1 MKPFSQWPLFL
12 VPAAVIM
19 MGTIVNANPMSG
31 TISGTVKDNEDRP
44 LVGAVVRIF
53 NNIEE
58 EAVLKTTTDK
68 NGRFLATNLSPGNYK
83 LQAIASGYK
92 PIEVSQANVT
102 PSQNTIFNLKLQK
115 ASSLL
120 TAEQQADSYKYVL
133 RRHRTIYQLREE
145 DYIAE
150 KKPFIR
156 EAHGFVNLT
165 SSKSFSSRPFPINST
180 NLNFALS
187 QMLNED
193 IELVIAGQTGLA
205 VNSPQ
210 RLDVQASLS
219 HNENHSVEL
228 AIGYGQLPT
237 ISPTATKP
245 ISRDINQYTIRAID
259 KWRVSGPVVIV
270 YGFDYSHFDGAKQSN
285 HFAPKISLDL
295 QVSPNDQ
302 LFAAIY
308 SPDGA
313 DIESSTEFE
322 TTKVDFKGP
331 VELISLVPEPTLEN
345 SQRYEVGYSHTFKN
359 RSRIETALFWDKVSN
374 RTIPLLSGDNTENL
388 ESDNSFTLNPISQ
401 SGEAKGVRV
410 IFSQPITSNISTM
423 VGYSFGQGQ
432 ELNFSSTEQPMISV
446 GYFHVFTGKVNAQL
460 LSTGTKVSAVVR
472 LASPNALLAIDPFQK
487 QMRMLDPSFSIYL
500 TQAVPMF
507 DFVPGRWEATLDA
520 RNLLDLKLG
529 DRQTKVAI
537 NQYWR
542 TIRGGFSVR
551 F

>member
-1 MKPFSQWPLFL
+1 MKPFNQWPLFL
-12 VPAAVIM
+12 VPAVVII
-19 MGTIVNANPMSG
+19 MGTVVNASPTSG
-31 TISGTVKDNEDRP
+31 TISGTIKDNEDRP

-53 NNIEE
+53 SDSEQ
-58 EAVLKTTTDK
+58 EAILKTITDK
-68 NGRFLATNLSPGNYK
+68 NGRFLASNLSPGNYK
-83 LQAIASGYK
+83 LKAIASGYK
-92 PIEVSQANVT
+92 PVEVTQANVT
-102 PSQNTIFNLKLQK
+102 PSRNTIFDLKLEK

-120 TAEQQADSYKYVL
+120 TAEQQRDSYKYVL
-133 RRHRTIYQLREE
+133 RRNRTIFQLDEQE
-145 DYIAE
+145 YVAE
-150 KKPFIR
+150 KKTFIR
-156 EAHGFVNLT
+156 EAHGFINFT
-165 SSKSFSSRPFPINST
+165 SSKSFSSHPFPINSS
-180 NLNFALS
+180 NLNFALA

-193 IELVIAGQTGLA
+193 VELVIAGQTGLA

-219 HNENHSVEL
+219 HNDDHKVEL

-237 ISPTATKP
+237 ISPGIKS
-245 ISRDINQYTIRAID
+245 ISRDINQYTIQATDR
-259 KWRVSGPVVIV
+259 WRVSGPVVIV

-285 HFAPKISLDL
+285 HFAPRISLDL

-331 VELISLVPEPTLEN
+331 VELISLVPQPALEN
-345 SQRYEVGYSHTFKN
+345 SQRYEVGYSHTFKD
-359 RSRIETALFWDKVSN
+359 RSRIETALFWDKLSN
-374 RTIPLLSGDNTENL
+374 RTIPLVSEDSTEAPQADSNLMLNT
-388 ESDNSFTLNPISQ
+388 ISQ
-401 SGEAKGVRV
+401 TGEAKGVRV
-410 IFSQPITSNISTM
+410 IFSQPITSNFSTM
-423 VGYSFGQGQ
+423 AGYSFGQGQ
-432 ELNFSSTEQPMISV
+432 ELSFSTTGQPMVSV

-487 QMRMLDPSFSIYL
+487 QMRMLDPNFSVYL
-500 TQAVPMF
+500 TQTVPMF
-507 DFVPGRWEATLDA
+507 GFVPGRWEATLDA
-520 RNLLDLKLG
+520 RNLLDLNLG

-537 NQYWR
+537 TQYWR